1 MFWKCPLLS
10 SEWLSKPSP
19 CKRLCSDKTH
29 PKPKYFMVL
38 WKFGLST
45 VWILLD
51 SAGRALFSHLLMSK
65 VQDFVELPLNVCPVH
80 LHEWICIH
88 WWLWAFSG
96 SGASF
101 AVVFVCTM
109 SLKYG
114 KVYFLEEALETDVHS
129 QRQNGLSFLFQV
141 IRENLLVFLA
151 LLGQR
156 EREETQ
162 GFQVKW
168 ALIAHSNNTKF

>member
-1 MFWKCPLLS
+1 
-10 SEWLSKPSP
+10 
-19 CKRLCSDKTH
+19 
-29 PKPKYFMVL
+29 
-38 WKFGLST
+38 
-45 VWILLD
+45 
-51 SAGRALFSHLLMSK
+51 
-65 VQDFVELPLNVCPVH
+65 
-80 LHEWICIH
+80 
-88 WWLWAFSG
+88 
-96 SGASF
+96 
-101 AVVFVCTM
+101 M

-168 ALIAHSNNTKF
+168 ALIAHSNNRKF